1 MLGEEL
7 TGPKFVHLNT
17 LSYTCLKHFP
27 KFASSL
33 HFEFSLS
40 HNFLDGQC
48 DVVDQVLTASLLV
61 IVTCAGDS
69 SEQTWGPPLPQ
80 AA

>member
-1 MLGEEL
+1 M
-7 TGPKFVHLNT
+7 HLNT

-48 DVVDQVLTASLLV
+48 DVVDQVLTGGLLL
-61 IVTCAGDS
+61 IVTCAGCVNWWFVGNSDMCRLF
-69 SEQTWGPPLPQ
+69 TKC
-80 AA
+80 